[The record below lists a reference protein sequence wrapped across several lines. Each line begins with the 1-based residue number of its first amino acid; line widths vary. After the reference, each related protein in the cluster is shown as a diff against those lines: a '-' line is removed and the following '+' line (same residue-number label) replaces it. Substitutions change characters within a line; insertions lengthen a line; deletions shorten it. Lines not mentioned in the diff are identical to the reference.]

1 MAQTAS
7 FWGIDIGKCSLKALR
22 CRISPTDPR
31 KLVAEAFDCIEYP
44 QMLSQP
50 EADAPELVRAALA
63 EFVSRNDLAGSRV
76 AVSAPGQAGLAKF
89 IKLPPL
95 EAKKIPDIVKYEANQ
110 QIPFPLDQ
118 VVWDWQRLA
127 TGVEEGGFVMDAEVA
142 LFAMKR
148 EQVAKAL
155 SPFEEAGIEVEI
167 LQLTPIALANMGIF
181 DQLPDPA
188 TIDPEN
194 PPPSIVLVSM
204 GVDSTDLVVT
214 NGLRI
219 WQRSM
224 PIGGG
229 NFTKAI
235 VQDLKYTF
243 AKAEK
248 EKRNAIKASDPKA
261 VFKAMRPVFN
271 QFASELQRSLNYFT
285 GTDRTAKIGKVYL
298 LGNAAKLRGLSDF
311 VAKQLQLEV
320 HRLDKFAALEG
331 PALSAPAFRD
341 NRLGFGTAYGLALQA
356 AGGAGLKTNLLPKEI
371 ALDRL
376 VAAKRPWVL
385 AAMIGL
391 LAAGLLNFSGWF
403 AAAASYRPD
412 TYQAAF
418 AASDATKNRSAAAK
432 SSFEEAE
439 QRLRTTAAWERYLV
453 EVHDRRFQ
461 ALDLVRAV
469 QTLLPRDP
477 EGQVPEKP
485 ADRNEIHIDS
495 FDMEYVP
502 DLAVWFGG
510 VERDWEQTLRAA
522 GLRDRRSRRAGRGQ
536 DGDEAAAAETDEAAA
551 AAPADE
557 AQEGPDAGGERP
569 ATADGPQGP
578 GWVVQIVGH
587 HFHNEDRH
595 KPNEGEQFVRETL
608 VKGLLGEAGEVTV
621 GAGPQ
626 AGRKVSVAELGIG
639 YPVIVQRTP
648 VMKVR
653 VKITRPPLVGGGE
666 LGRLPA
672 GEPEEDPG
680 VELRRYAF
688 VLQFVWQPQ
697 VPGGGPRTVMPAE
710 PQEDFTP

>member
-31 KLVAEAFDCIEYP
+31 RLVAEAFDCIEYP

-63 EFVSRNDLAGSRV
+63 EFVSRNDLTGSQV

-110 QIPFPLDQ
+110 QIPFPLEQ

-155 SPFEEAGIEVEI
+155 SPFEEVGIEVEI

-204 GVDSTDLVVT
+204 GVDATDLVVT

-285 GTDRTAKIGKVYL
+285 GADRTAKIGKVYL

-320 HRLDKFAALEG
+320 HRLDKFTALEG
-331 PALSAPAFRD
+331 PALEAPAFRD
-341 NRLGFGTAYGLALQA
+341 NRMGFGTAYGLALQA
-356 AGGAGLKTNLLPKEI
+356 AGGATLGTNLLPKEI

-376 VAAKRPWVL
+376 VAAKRPWIL

-391 LAAGLLNFSGWF
+391 LAAGLLNFTGWF
-403 AAAASYRPD
+403 VAAASYRPD

-432 SSFEEAE
+432 SSFEGAE

-461 ALDLVRAV
+461 ALDLIRTVEA
-469 QTLLPRDP
+469 LIPHDRDGQMP
-477 EGQVPEKP
+477 ENL
-485 ADRNEIHIDS
+485 ADRNEIHIVS
-495 FDMEYVP
+495 FDMEFVP
-502 DLAVWFGG
+502 DLAPWFRG

-522 GLRDRRSRRAGRGQ
+522 DLKGPRRPRAA
-536 DGDEAAAAETDEAAA
+536 DAAAAVGTDQDPAAE
-551 AAPADE
+551 PADAAE
-557 AQEGPDAGGERP
+557 DEGDRAAGGP
-569 ATADGPQGP
+569 KGP
-578 GWVVQIVGH
+578 GWVVQMVGYH
-587 HFHNEDRH
+587 YHNEDRH
-595 KPNEGEQFVRETL
+595 KPDEGEQFVRETL
-608 VKGLLGEAGEVTV
+608 VRGLLGEAGEATV
-621 GAGPQ
+621 AAGPK
-626 AGRKVSVAELGIG
+626 AGRRINVADLGID

-648 VMKVR
+648 ITKVR
-653 VKITRPPLVGGGE
+653 VKTTRPPLAGGGE
-666 LGRLPA
+666 PA
-672 GEPEEDPG
+672 AVPGGASEDDPG
-680 VELRRYAF
+680 IEFRRYAF
-688 VLQFVWQPQ
+688 VLQFAWQPQ
-697 VPGGGPRTVMPAE
+697 VPGGSLRTVLPAE
-710 PQEDFTP
+710 SDEAFTP

>member
-331 PALSAPAFRD
+331 PALAAPAFRD

-356 AGGAGLKTNLLPKEI
+356 AGGASLKTNLLPKEI

-412 TYQAAF
+412 AYQAAF

-522 GLRDRRSRRAGRGQ
+522 GLKGSRGRRAAAENAGADR
-536 DGDEAAAAETDEAAA
+536 DEAAAE
-551 AAPADE
+551 PAGE
-557 AQEGPDAGGERP
+557 SGEGGEEQQADGEEP
-569 ATADGPQGP
+569 QATGPQGS

-595 KPNEGEQFVRETL
+595 KPNEGEQFVRDTL
-608 VKGLLGEAGEVTV
+608 VKGLLGQGKVTI
-621 GAGPQ
+621 GAGLK
-626 AGRKVSVAELGIG
+626 AGQQVSVAELGIG

-653 VKITRPPLVGGGE
+653 VKTTRPPLMGGGE
-666 LGRLPA
+666 FGRFPA
-672 GEPEEDPG
+672 GEPEADPG
-680 VELRRYAF
+680 IELRRYAF
-688 VLQFVWQPQ
+688 ILQFAWQPQ
-697 VPGGGPRTVMPAE
+697 VPGGGPRTIMPAE
-710 PQEDFTP
+710 PPDDFTP

>member
-1 MAQTAS
+1 MAPSAS

-44 QMLSQP
+44 LMLSQP
-50 EADAPELVRAALA
+50 EADAPELVRSALA
-63 EFVSRNDLAGSRV
+63 EFVLRNDLAGSRV
-76 AVSAPGQAGLAKF
+76 AVSAPGQSGLAKF

-118 VVWDWQRLA
+118 VIWDWQRLA

-148 EQVAKAL
+148 EQVARAL
-155 SPFEEAGIEVEI
+155 APFEEAGIEVEI
-167 LQLTPIALANMGIF
+167 LQLTPIALANMAIF

-188 TIDPEN
+188 TVDPEN

-204 GVDSTDLVVT
+204 GVESTDLVVT

-229 NFTKAI
+229 SFTKAI
-235 VQDLKYTF
+235 VQDLQYTF

-285 GTDRTAKIGKVYL
+285 GADRTAKIGKVYL

-331 PALSAPAFRD
+331 PALEAPAFRD
-341 NRLGFGTAYGLALQA
+341 NRMGFGTAYGLALQA
-356 AGGAGLKTNLLPKEI
+356 AGGAILGTNLLPKEI

-376 VAAKRPWVL
+376 VAAKRPWIL

-391 LAAGLLNFSGWF
+391 LAAGLLNFAGWF
-403 AAAASYRPD
+403 VAAAGYRPD
-412 TYQAAF
+412 SYRTAF
-418 AASDATKNRSAAAK
+418 AASDAAKSRSSAAKAT
-432 SSFEEAE
+432 FEEAE
-439 QRLRTTAAWERYLV
+439 QRLRRTAAWERYLV

-461 ALDLVRAV
+461 ALDLMRTVRA
-469 QTLLPRDP
+469 LLPHDRD
-477 EGQVPEKP
+477 GQVPENL

-495 FDMEYVP
+495 FDMEFVP
-502 DLAVWFGG
+502 DLADWFKG

-522 GLRDRRSRRAGRGQ
+522 DLEGRRRPRAADATAAVGTDSADTDANSADAAGD
-536 DGDEAAAAETDEAAA
+536 DGDRVSG
-551 AAPADE
+551 
-557 AQEGPDAGGERP
+557 GPK
-569 ATADGPQGP
+569 GP
-578 GWVVQIVGH
+578 GWVIQIVGYH
-587 HFHNEDRH
+587 YHNEDRH
-595 KPNEGEQFVRETL
+595 KPSEGEQFVRETL
-608 VKGLLGEAGEVTV
+608 VRGLLGEAEEATV
-621 GAGPQ
+621 AAGPE
-626 AGRKVSVAELGIG
+626 AGRRINVADLGID

-648 VMKVR
+648 ITKVR
-653 VKITRPPLVGGGE
+653 VKTSRPPLAGGGE
-666 LGRLPA
+666 PGAVPA
-672 GEPEEDPG
+672 GASEDDPG
-680 VELRRYAF
+680 TEFRRYAF
-688 VLQFVWQPQ
+688 VLQFAWQPQ
-697 VPGGGPRTVMPAE
+697 VPGGSLRTVVPADSAE
-710 PQEDFTP
+710 TFTP

>member
-44 QMLSQP
+44 LMLSQP
-50 EADAPELVRAALA
+50 EADAAELVRAALA

-155 SPFEEAGIEVEI
+155 APFEEAGIEVEI
-167 LQLTPIALANMGIF
+167 LQLTPIALANMAIF
-181 DQLPDPA
+181 DQLPDLA

-229 NFTKAI
+229 SFTKAI
-235 VQDLKYTF
+235 VQDLQYTF

-285 GTDRTAKIGKVYL
+285 GADRTATIGKVYL

-320 HRLDKFAALEG
+320 HRLEKFAALEG
-331 PALSAPAFRD
+331 PALAAPAFRD

-356 AGGAGLKTNLLPKEI
+356 AGGASLGTNLLPKEI

-385 AAMIGL
+385 AAMLGL
-391 LAAGLLNFSGWF
+391 LVAGLIHFSGWF
-403 AAAASYRPD
+403 LAAASYRPD
-412 TYQAAF
+412 SYRNAF
-418 AASDATKNRSAAAK
+418 AASEATRSRSAAAK
-432 SSFEEAE
+432 SAFEEAE
-439 QRLRTTAAWERYLV
+439 QRLRKTAAWERYLI

-461 ALDLVRAV
+461 TLDLMRTIQA
-469 QTLLPRDP
+469 LLPRDP

-495 FDMEYVP
+495 LDMEFVP
-502 DLAVWFGG
+502 DLAIWFRG
-510 VERDWEQTLRAA
+510 VEQDWDQTLREA
-522 GLRDRRSRRAGRGQ
+522 GLTSRAGRLVA
-536 DGDEAAAAETDEAAA
+536 DGDATAGPDQAAAAEPGDGNDGEPAADGA
-551 AAPADE
+551 EQPT
-557 AQEGPDAGGERP
+557 AG
-569 ATADGPQGP
+569 GPQGS
-578 GWVVQIVGH
+578 GWVVQVVGH

-595 KPNEGEQFVRETL
+595 QGHEGEQFVRETL
-608 VKGLLGEAGEVTV
+608 VRGLLGQAGEVPV
-621 GAGPQ
+621 AAGPE
-626 AGRKVSVAELGIG
+626 AGRLVQVADLGIG

-648 VMKVR
+648 IRKVR
-653 VKITRPPLVGGGE
+653 VKTTRPPLGGGPDF
-666 LGRLPA
+666 GRPPG
-672 GEPEEDPG
+672 GEPEDDPG

-688 VLQFVWQPQ
+688 VLQFAWQPQ
-697 VPGGGPRTVMPAE
+697 VPGGEPRTVINPE
-710 PQEDFTP
+710 PDEAFLP

>member
-7 FWGIDIGKCSLKALR
+7 LWGIDIGKCSLKAVR
-22 CRISPTDPR
+22 CRISPADPR

-44 QMLSQP
+44 LMLSQP
-50 EADAPELVRAALA
+50 EADAAELVRAALA
-63 EFVSRNDLAGSRV
+63 EFTSRNDLAGSRI

-110 QIPFPLDQ
+110 QIPFPLEQ

-148 EQVAKAL
+148 EQVAKSLA
-155 SPFEEAGIEVEI
+155 PFEAAGIDVEI
-167 LQLTPIALANMGIF
+167 LQLTPIALANMVIF

-224 PIGGG
+224 PIGGSS
-229 NFTKAI
+229 FTKAI
-235 VQDLKYTF
+235 VQELKYTF

-285 GTDRTAKIGKVYL
+285 GTDRTGKIGKVYL

-311 VAKQLQLEV
+311 VSKQLQLEV
-320 HRLDKFAALEG
+320 HRLEKFAALEG
-331 PALSAPAFRD
+331 PALESPAFRE
-341 NRLGFGTAYGLALQA
+341 NRMGFGTAYGLALQA
-356 AGGAGLKTNLLPKEI
+356 AGGASLVTNLLPKEI

-385 AAMIGL
+385 AAMLGL
-391 LAAGLLNFSGWF
+391 LAAGLINFSGWF
-403 AAAASYRPD
+403 VAAAGYRPE
-412 TYQAAF
+412 TYQNAF
-418 AASDATKNRSAAAK
+418 AAANATKTRSAAAK
-432 SSFEEAE
+432 SSFEEAG
-439 QRLRTTAAWERYLV
+439 QRLRGTSAWERYLV

-461 ALDLVRAV
+461 ALDLIR
-469 QTLLPRDP
+469 TLESLLPRDQ
-477 EGQVPEKP
+477 EGQVPEKL
-485 ADRNEIHIDS
+485 ADRNEIHVDS
-495 FDMEYVP
+495 LDMEYVP
-502 DLAVWFGG
+502 ELAVWFGG

-522 GLRDRRSRRAGRGQ
+522 GLTGGPGRPAADERAGPAPDQDAASDSAGEAGDGEDQAADRG
-536 DGDEAAAAETDEAAA
+536 
-551 AAPADE
+551 P
-557 AQEGPDAGGERP
+557 R
-569 ATADGPQGP
+569 GP
-578 GWVVQIVGH
+578 GWVVQLVGH

-608 VKGLLGEAGEVTV
+608 VKGLLGLAGEVTV
-621 GAGPQ
+621 AAGPE
-626 AGRKVSVAELGIG
+626 AGQRATVADLGIG

-648 VMKVR
+648 IRKVQ
-653 VKITRPPLVGGGE
+653 VKTARPPLLGGGQPA
-666 LGRLPA
+666 RVPA
-672 GEPEEDPG
+672 GGAEDDPG
-680 VELRRYAF
+680 TELRRYAF
-688 VLQFVWQPQ
+688 VLQFAWQPQ
-697 VPGGGPRTVMPAE
+697 VPGGSPRTVLPAVADDAFL
-710 PQEDFTP
+710 P